1 MKIKHSKAR
10 KASAANQNRQPPKDA
25 DAVQNPETKAPG
37 KAPTRNPWPGKPV
50 SGKSSSRRPTSTK
63 KNTAKNSTG
72 EQPGGERL
80 NRYLASSGLC
90 SRREAD
96 RRIEAGRINI
106 NGETVQDMGRRV
118 QPGDVILADGK
129 PVEALTEH
137 TYLLYHKPPGILCS
151 RRDDRGRPLIYDV
164 LDVAANVQSV
174 GRLDMDS
181 EGLLLLTDD
190 GALARALTRP
200 GANIPRVYRARITGH
215 PDTDTLQKLR
225 SGGLDIGRDEAS
237 DAWNV
242 VVDAET
248 NSHSWLTITIRR
260 GRWREVRRTLDA
272 SGHKVRRLIRV
283 EFATQRLGDLPP
295 GAIRPLKTG
304 ELNQIKRTA
313 GLQKTKND

>member
-1 MKIKHSKAR
+1 V
-10 KASAANQNRQPPKDA
+10 PP
-25 DAVQNPETKAPG
+25 
-37 KAPTRNPWPGKPV
+37 RNPWPGKSA
-50 SGKSSSRRPTSTK
+50 SGKSSSRKPTSTK
-63 KNTAKNSTG
+63 KNDGKKSVG
-72 EQPGGERL
+72 DQPLGERL

-118 QPGDVILADGK
+118 QPGDVILADGQ

-151 RRDDRGRPLIYDV
+151 RRDDRGRPMIYDV

-200 GANIPRVYRARITGH
+200 GANIPRIYRARITGH
-215 PDTDTLQKLR
+215 PDVETLQKLR
-225 SGGLDIGRDEAS
+225 SGGLNIGRDEAS
-237 DAWNV
+237 DAWDV
-242 VVDAET
+242 IVDAET
-248 NSHSWLTITIRR
+248 GSHSWLTITIRR

-304 ELNQIKRTA
+304 EISQLKRTA
-313 GLQKTKND
+313 GIKKIKDA

>member
-1 MKIKHSKAR
+1 MR
-10 KASAANQNRQPPKDA
+10 
-25 DAVQNPETKAPG
+25 G
-37 KAPTRNPWPGKPV
+37 KAPARNPWPGK
-50 SGKSSSRRPTSTK
+50 SGAEKPSSPKRNAGK
-63 KNTAKNSTG
+63 KNVDEKIT
-72 EQPGGERL
+72 GERL
-80 NRYLASSGLC
+80 NLYLASSGLC

-106 NGETVQDMGRRV
+106 NGETVHDMGRRV
-118 QPGDVILADGK
+118 QPGDMVLADGQ

-137 TYLLYHKPPGILCS
+137 TYLLYHKPTGVLCS
-151 RRDDRGRPLIYDV
+151 RRDDRGRPLIYDA

-200 GANIPRVYRARITGH
+200 GANISRIYRARITGH
-215 PDTDTLQKLR
+215 PDLDTLQQLR
-225 SGGLDIGRDEAS
+225 DGGLNIGRDETS
-237 DAWNV
+237 DAWDV

-248 NSHSWLTITIRR
+248 GSHSWLTITIRR

-283 EFATQRLGDLPP
+283 EFATQKLGDLPP

-304 ELNQIKRTA
+304 ELSQLKRTA
-313 GLQKTKND
+313 GLKKTKSD